1 MPISLIALD
10 IDGVFTS
17 GYLYFNKDGE
27 ETKKISFRDVDAYFR
42 MKRSGSKIGFITG
55 EATAIVDYFQT
66 RFEPDFFIKGCK
78 NKLEALQSVS
88 EKYSIPLEETVYC
101 GDSPSDIP
109 ALKAC
114 GYSFAPQNAD
124 EEVKKVAHCIV
135 PKNGGDGV
143 LDIIEKEIAKMHN
156 NDDLSHY
163 EVKLDSTDPPV
174 QFGHDEYDKVR
185 ADLTS
190 IFSQFEDVIGVYEF
204 GKISVPGISDIDSTL
219 LLKNNPADKEIG
231 KKIAEITLEG
241 STKKIV
247 GDSTLMVFT
256 EATFS
261 RMTLWDDVGVHC
273 LYGKEIEL
281 NKYTQDEA
289 YLLTLCQVMDWLP
302 ERMLA
307 LLRLSQRESV
317 SIMRVLGYL
326 YSIHYTFRKIEQLNL
341 LPHNKISQY
350 IVATKRLR
358 EDWFIKEESEKM
370 KEMNNLIFQAVE
382 IGIESL
388 NALSEFLT
396 AKEWYKPSC
405 KGDEAGVF
413 QLTEETGFAF
423 TDKVIDNLPELV
435 EASDTDKGF
444 FLPVPSVWAVH
455 LQNYASVKGVISNKL
470 RGALTGYDSIAGQ
483 TNDELKMLLNQ
494 RITHCNSMADFLYE
508 HNFKRGLFKFGWF
521 Y

>member
-1 MPISLIALD
+1 
-10 IDGVFTS
+10 
-17 GYLYFNKDGE
+17 
-27 ETKKISFRDVDAYFR
+27 
-42 MKRSGSKIGFITG
+42 
-55 EATAIVDYFQT
+55 
-66 RFEPDFFIKGCK
+66 
-78 NKLEALQSVS
+78 
-88 EKYSIPLEETVYC
+88 
-101 GDSPSDIP
+101 
-109 ALKAC
+109 
-114 GYSFAPQNAD
+114 
-124 EEVKKVAHCIV
+124 
-135 PKNGGDGV
+135 
-143 LDIIEKEIAKMHN
+143 
-156 NDDLSHY
+156 
-163 EVKLDSTDPPV
+163 
-174 QFGHDEYDKVR
+174 
-185 ADLTS
+185 
-190 IFSQFEDVIGVYEF
+190 
-204 GKISVPGISDIDSTL
+204 
-219 LLKNNPADKEIG
+219 
-231 KKIAEITLEG
+231 
-241 STKKIV
+241 
-247 GDSTLMVFT
+247 MVFT